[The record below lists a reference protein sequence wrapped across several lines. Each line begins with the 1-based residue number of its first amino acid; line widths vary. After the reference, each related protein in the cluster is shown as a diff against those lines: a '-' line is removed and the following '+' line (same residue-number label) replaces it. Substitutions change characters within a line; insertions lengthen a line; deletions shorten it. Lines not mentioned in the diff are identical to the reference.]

1 MKEKE
6 SESETIF
13 IVKLKL
19 NGRDVRTGDATQRK
33 IDAFVRAFD
42 RAGVEARLKAM
53 NLPGTYTIEPAILC
67 TEDRLTQDILR
78 RAKLERFEFG
88 FRTSDEATESATE
101 IPARFG
107 DPVPSTDYLPNC
119 S

>member
-19 NGRDVRTGDATQRK
+19 NGQDARTGSATQRK
-33 IDAFVRAFD
+33 FDAFVRAPD
-42 RAGVEARLKAM
+42 KASVEAHLRAM
-53 NLPGTYTIEPAILC
+53 KLPGTYTIEPAILC
-67 TEDRLTQDILR
+67 TEDRLTQEILR

-88 FRTSDEATESATE
+88 FRASDEAAE
-101 IPARFG
+101 
-107 DPVPSTDYLPNC
+107 
-119 S
+119 